1 MTSPARDNDD
11 EALSDVARL
20 IHGDARA
27 GLMAIATNTF
37 DAVIT
42 DPPYG
47 MDFTR
52 NDRSGRN
59 WDRSR
64 IAFDPEFWAEVK
76 RVAKPGATLLAF
88 GHSRTFARMSVAIED
103 AGFAIVDT
111 LASLSGQG
119 YAAGF
124 RDMEAGLARA
134 GSDRASDFQGW
145 GNVLRPAF
153 EPIVLARNLSPA
165 ESMTRA
171 IIDGDGGS
179 GGLNIGATR
188 IPAID
193 ADRGRTPGRRNEANH
208 WRIQR
213 TGEEKSVPHPGGR
226 MPSNVLLQHGTLCMP
241 GGVCQSDCPA
251 EIIRLQGLASRGRNQ
266 DARRFYQ
273 GFFHHPKA
281 PLSER
286 TSVDGVTGPTVKAQ
300 GVMDWLVALAVRP
313 GELVLDPFA
322 GTGSTLLA
330 CARAGVRSVGI
341 EIEAAYVPI
350 IRERFR
356 ALTDQ

>member
-1 MTSPARDNDD
+1 MTSPARDTDD
-11 EALSDVARL
+11 EALSDVATL
-20 IHGDARA
+20 LHGDARTE
-27 GLMAIATNTF
+27 LMAIADNTF

-52 NDRSGRN
+52 NDRAGRN

-64 IAFDPEFWAEVK
+64 IAFDPELWAEVK

-103 AGFAIVDT
+103 AGFVIVDT
-111 LASLSGQG
+111 LASINGQG

-124 RDMEAGLARA
+124 RDMEAGLTRA

-171 IIDGDGGS
+171 ILDGGS
-179 GGLNIGATR
+179 GGLNIGVTR
-188 IPAID
+188 IPSID

-213 TGEEKSVPHPGGR
+213 TGEARSVPHPGGR
-226 MPSNVLLQHGTLCMP
+226 IPSNVLLQHETQCQP

-286 TSVDGVTGPTVKAQ
+286 TSVNGVTGPTVKAQ

-341 EIEAAYVPI
+341 EIEDAYVQI

>member
-1 MTSPARDNDD
+1 MNSTPRATDD
-11 EALSDVARL
+11 EGLSDVASL
-20 IHGDARA
+20 IHGDARTE
-27 GLMAIATNTF
+27 LTSIADNTF

-52 NDRSGRN
+52 NDRAGRN

-64 IAFDPEFWAEVK
+64 IAFDTEFWAEVK

-103 AGFAIVDT
+103 AGFSILDT
-111 LASLSGQG
+111 LASINGQG

-124 RDMEAGLARA
+124 RDLEEGLTRA

-165 ESMTRA
+165 DSVTHT
-171 IIDGDGGS
+171 IINGGS
-179 GGLNIGATR
+179 GGLNIDATR

-213 TGEEKSVPHPGGR
+213 TGEARSVPNPGGR
-226 MPSNVLLQHGTLCMP
+226 MPSNVLLQHGTLCIP

-251 EIIRLQGLASRGRNQ
+251 EIIRLQALASRGRNQ

-273 GFFHHPKA
+273 GFYHHPKA

-330 CARAGVRSVGI
+330 CAKAGVRSVGI
-341 EIEAAYVPI
+341 EIEDAYVPI

-356 ALTDQ
+356 ALTNA